1 MQRTERIFI
10 QSGSPNFG
18 ACHKLCGQ
26 ARRLGNCAVYTLR
39 QRFFAKEPLLTR
51 SELVKTVQSDN
62 AEVYRSMPSAASA
75 LRQMQIVSEQMKSW
89 LMASAFYRKSP
100 ENFKAHPNLPGYKKR
115 HRSFVVGCN
124 GYKIENHRLY
134 LTGGKEVGFQPLK
147 IRCSE
152 AQAFNAKIKETV
164 VGDVRIVPLGNSF
177 VLELTFEYDGA
188 QADNVKLDDSAAC
201 SIDLGIDNFAT
212 LISTKRDWD
221 Y

>member
-10 QSGSPNFG
+10 QSGPPNFG

-26 ARRLGNCAVYTLR
+26 ARRLGNCAVYALH

-100 ENFKAHPNLPGYKKR
+100 EKFKAHPNLPGYKKR
-115 HRSFVVGCN
+115 YRSFVVGCN

-134 LTGGKEVGFQPLK
+134 LTGGKEYGFPPLK
-147 IRCSE
+147 IRC
-152 AQAFNAKIKETV
+152 
-164 VGDVRIVPLGNSF
+164 
-177 VLELTFEYDGA
+177 
-188 QADNVKLDDSAAC
+188 
-201 SIDLGIDNFAT
+201 
-212 LISTKRDWD
+212 
-221 Y
+221 